1 MPDSDCRDKHELEN
15 LTYTLEEVDNT
26 NEKVTYNQLVREV
39 DLLEMTSEMQFDT
52 LMAKEKPQAGMLKKY
67 SHAELSSVADGAPAK
82 EKPEAGML
90 KMYSQGE
97 LSKVADGK

>member
-1 MPDSDCRDKHELEN
+1 MPQPIMKK
-15 LTYTLEEVDNT
+15 YT
-26 NEKVTYNQLVREV
+26 QG
-39 DLLEMTSEMQFDT
+39 EMGMEYG
-52 LMAKEKPQAGMLKKY
+52 LPAKEKPQAGMLKKY